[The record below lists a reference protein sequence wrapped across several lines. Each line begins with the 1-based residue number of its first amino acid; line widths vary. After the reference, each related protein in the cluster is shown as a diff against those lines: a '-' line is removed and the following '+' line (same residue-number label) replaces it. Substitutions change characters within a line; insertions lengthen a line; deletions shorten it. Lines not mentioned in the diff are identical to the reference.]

1 MGIVGGVETG
11 PWIFPL
17 SAHEAADTQGQ
28 QARSPTCRQSPN
40 TKHVLSVGGDL
51 VPRAQLTP
59 LVPGLSGFERESPAL
74 QRHPPPRPRSQA
86 NQDPCRAVGVVV
98 GGLNK
103 WVWVRTESVW

>member
-74 QRHPPPRPRSQA
+74 QRHPPPPPPIPGKPGPLPS
-86 NQDPCRAVGVVV
+86 CR
-98 GGLNK
+98 GGGGGPK
-103 WVWVRTESVW
+103 

>member
-74 QRHPPPRPRSQA
+74 QRHPPPAPDPRQT
-86 NQDPCRAVGVVV
+86 
-98 GGLNK
+98 
-103 WVWVRTESVW
+103 RTLAELSGWWWGA